1 MEERPA
7 IARLRRGDISGLETL
22 VQLYQLKAVR
32 AAYLI
37 LQDRAAAEDVVQ
49 TAFLRVHDRIH
60 QYDPERPFEPWFLR
74 IVINDAVKAANRGKR
89 QVSME
94 TSIASDA
101 GDDLTLAD
109 LLADPAP
116 EPADEVERLEIQ
128 QAVWAAMG
136 KLSPKQRAVAVMRY
150 YLGYGESEMAS
161 TLTVPVGTVKW
172 RLHAARERLQH
183 LLTPVWHD
191 TVED

>member
-37 LQDRAAAEDVVQ
+37 LRDRAAAEDIVQ
-49 TAFLRVHDRIH
+49 SAFLRVHDRIH
-60 QYDPERPFEPWFLR
+60 QYDPERPFEPWFMR
-74 IVINDAVKAANRGKR
+74 IVINDAVKAAHRGKR

-94 TSIASDA
+94 TPIVGDA
-101 GDDLTLAD
+101 DDLTLAD
-109 LLADPAP
+109 LLADPSP
-116 EPADEVERLEIQ
+116 EPADEVERLDIQ

-150 YLGYGESEMAS
+150 YLGYGENEMAS
-161 TLTVPVGTVKW
+161 TLTIPVGTVKW